1 MWRAQGRG
9 ICALI
14 IAAHAA
20 TPSALDA
27 LQHYCPAPLVPD
39 VDALVEATTQLT
51 EYLDGTR
58 QTFDLPLDLAGTPFQ
73 RQVWDALLA
82 IPYGETVTYR
92 DLAYGLGQPGGA
104 QAVGGAVARNP
115 ISIIVPC
122 HRVLGSNGSL
132 TGYAW
137 ASTSSAGCST
147 MNATSP
153 AAPFSKDRSRSN
165 HEGTKSTK
173 ERGGD
178 KAKFLSF
185 SFSLFVLFVPSWFDS
200 FSPVSFPL

>member
-1 MWRAQGRG
+1 MTVHIASISYTTLPMPAGDILVAGTERG

-20 TPSALDA
+20 MPAALDA
-27 LQHYCPAPLVPD
+27 LRAYCPAAPLVPD
-39 VDALVEATTQLT
+39 IGALAEGATQLT

-58 QTFDLPLDLAGTPFQ
+58 QAFNLPLDLAGTPFQ
-73 RQVWDALLA
+73 RHVWDALLA
-82 IPYGETVTYR
+82 IPYGDTVTYR
-92 DLAYGLGQPGGA
+92 DLACALGQPGGA

-137 ASTSSAGCST
+137 GLHVKRWLLDHERRVAGYT
-147 MNATSP
+147 
-153 AAPFSKDRSRSN
+153 
-165 HEGTKSTK
+165 
-173 ERGGD
+173 
-178 KAKFLSF
+178 
-185 SFSLFVLFVPSWFDS
+185 LF
-200 FSPVSFPL
+200 